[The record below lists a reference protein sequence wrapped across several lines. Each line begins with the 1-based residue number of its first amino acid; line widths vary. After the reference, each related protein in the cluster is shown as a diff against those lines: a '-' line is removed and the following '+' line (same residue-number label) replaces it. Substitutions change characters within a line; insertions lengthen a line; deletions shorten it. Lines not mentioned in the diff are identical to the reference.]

1 MPGYP
6 QAVPLF
12 IHIYIGDIKLS
23 TFCGKLVDNLWDNLC
38 ITFFYTLKTCYFQGF
53 NMFITYFT
61 FYTTFTNLSFY
72 VNLMKKRFLL
82 IYYFCR
88 NILLRKFRRYCSAAS
103 REISRR
109 K

>member
-1 MPGYP
+1 
-6 QAVPLF
+6 
-12 IHIYIGDIKLS
+12 
-23 TFCGKLVDNLWDNLC
+23 
-38 ITFFYTLKTCYFQGF
+38 
-53 NMFITYFT
+53 MFITYFT

-88 NILLRKFRRYCSAAS
+88 NILSRKFSPYCSAAS